1 MALSFDNVN
10 AAENL
15 PLEEGNILAA
25 LITELN
31 RHAATNKRHRD
42 WYEGNYH
49 VQPIGIAIPKGNS
62 LYGVLDMTCG
72 LPAKAVEAIQS
83 RSVFEGFVFEGEQ
96 KEIQALGMDDIVRDN
111 HFLSEYPKAVTDQLV
126 HGCVFAT
133 VGATYDKK
141 PRVRFHSAET
151 ASAFYDG
158 AEQRISAGMAIIDSE
173 RVNEDLTW
181 RPTIINLY
189 LPYVTWVIKR
199 ANASA
204 PWIANACKHSMARPM
219 MEALVYDPDNHHPFG
234 KSRITPQIETAA
246 TEYVRCMQRLSIGAE
261 MFTSPQKIM
270 ANCPDEA
277 FDMDKYAA
285 YMTNFLLLGR
295 DEEGETPTVSQLP
308 AASME
313 PHISVKESI
322 LRDFARD
329 ANIPLSELGLVQEN
343 KYYESRE
350 QLIVDVENKLNAPN
364 RDSLR
369 EIALMLLSIKFNK
382 DPAALPK
389 AAYSVMPLFGD
400 PAMPSMATQADAN
413 VKVASARPSY
423 AMTREFLYSMGMDK
437 AKVLRIESE
446 EQALKKSAETVTEK
460 EKSN

>member
-1 MALSFDNVN
+1 MTLAFDNVEL
-10 AAENL
+10 AENL
-15 PLEEGNILAA
+15 PRKESEILSG

-31 RHAATNKRHRD
+31 RHAETNKRHRD

-72 LPAKAVEAIQS
+72 LPAKAVEAVQS

-96 KEIQALGMDDIVRDN
+96 AEIERLQMDDIVRDN
-111 HFLSEYPKAVTDQLV
+111 RLLSEYPKAVTDELV

-133 VGATYDKK
+133 VSATQNKD

-189 LPYVTWVIKR
+189 MPYYTWVIKR
-199 ANASA
+199 DSYNSA
-204 PWIANACKHSMARPM
+204 WVATKHKHAMERPM

-295 DEEGETPTVSQLP
+295 DEEGETPSVSQLP
-308 AASME
+308 ASSME
-313 PHISVKESI
+313 PHIAVKESI

-369 EIALMLLSIKFNK
+369 EIALMLLSVKHDKAPK
-382 DPAALPK
+382 DLPA

-413 VKVASARPSY
+413 VKVASVRPNY
-423 AMTREFLYSMGMDK
+423 AQTREFLYSMGMDK
-437 AKVLRIESE
+437 AKVLRIEGE
-446 EQALKKSAETVTEK
+446 EQALDKALSNSETSAI
-460 EKSN
+460 